1 MSIDQLER
9 RFRQLKAQ
17 LQAGTIGQEQFE
29 LEVQRLQYRDP
40 RGLYWTIGAQTG
52 QWYMYDGA
60 TWVPRQPQ
68 ASQPPGAPPD
78 TLPGAPRKPARRR
91 RNQPV
96 LTIFSCLGL
105 FFLVGIAIAGVAI
118 VGTIA
123 AQIARPTP
131 PALSL
136 ATSGSSYDRFGTPG
150 ALAATPVPT
159 LAPTDTPV
167 LVVAPTETATP
178 FLAPTLTATLPTS
191 GTEPG
196 AAAAGAPAPPAE
208 ATEEVA
214 EGTPTAEKAPAPTKA
229 AEPTAPPTDTP
240 PPEAPQ
246 PALSGIIAYSVFG
259 WDTMARVDAFQI
271 FLLRPDGSGSTRYA
285 SNASQPSLSAD
296 GNFITY
302 KHWSTDNVGII
313 AGSVS
318 AGGSN
323 RLTDKFEDALPS
335 FSPDNRSVVMFS
347 RRDGQRKS
355 IVYPMTAG
363 GFTPDGDL
371 RGVNDGEYPFWMSDG
386 RILFRGWGVTGNGL
400 RIMNPDGSGVIPLT
414 QDGSDTAPA
423 ASRDAK
429 NIAFMSARDGNW
441 EIYKMNVDGSG
452 LTRLTEDRAA
462 DGLPAWSPDGLTI
475 AFVSDRGGQW
485 GVWLMNADGSNQRKL
500 HDMEGTPDALV
511 PDQPDYVT
519 KGWLEERLSWGGQ

>member
-1 MSIDQLER
+1 MSVDQLER

-60 TWVPRQPQ
+60 AWVPRQPPV
-68 ASQPPGAPPD
+68 SQPPPAAPPSAVP
-78 TLPGAPRKPARRR
+78 PGVPRGPVRRR
-91 RNQPV
+91 RSQPV

-105 FFLVGIAIAGVAI
+105 FFILGIAIAGVAI
-118 VGTIA
+118 IGTIA

-136 ATSGSSYDRFGTPG
+136 ATPGSDYNRFGAPEVP
-150 ALAATPVPT
+150 AAAPVPT

-167 LVVAPTETATP
+167 PVTTPTETATP
-178 FLAPTLTATLPTS
+178 LPLVLTPTLTATLPIS

-196 AAAAGAPAPPAE
+196 AAAAMTTTVPAE
-208 ATEEVA
+208 ATEEVV
-214 EGTPTAEKAPAPTKA
+214 ETLTAEEAPAP
-229 AEPTAPPTDTP
+229 AEPTDTP
-240 PPEAPQ
+240 VPEEPQ
-246 PALSGIIAYSVFG
+246 PALTGIIAYSVFG
-259 WDTMARVDAFQI
+259 WDPMAKTNSFQI
-271 FLLRPDGSGSTRYA
+271 FLLGADGSGSTRYA

-296 GNFITY
+296 GNLITY
-302 KHWSTDNVGII
+302 KQWSTDNVGL
-313 AGSVS
+313 V
-318 AGGSN
+318 AGGVSGGSFS

-335 FSPDNRSVVMFS
+335 LSPDGNSVVMFS

-355 IVYPMTAG
+355 ILYPMTSG
-363 GFTPDGDL
+363 GFTPDGDMH
-371 RGVNDGEYPFWMSDG
+371 GISDGEYPFWMPDG
-386 RILFRGWGVTGNGL
+386 RILFKGWGVTGQGL

-423 ASRDAK
+423 ASRDAST
-429 NIAFMSARDGNW
+429 IAFMSARDGDW
-441 EIYKMNVDGSG
+441 EIYKINVDGSG
-452 LTRLTEDRAA
+452 LTRLTEDHAA
-462 DGLPAWSPDGLTI
+462 DGLPAWSPDGRSI
-475 AFVSDRGGQW
+475 AFVSDRGDQW
-485 GVWLMNADGSNQRKL
+485 AIWVMNADGSNQRKL
-500 HDMEGTPDALV
+500 HDIEGTPDALV
-511 PDQPDYVT
+511 PGQPDYVT